1 MRFNLFKQSSPWL
14 DPVVSERVE
23 AAIRAAEKQTSGEI
37 RVFTERRCAYLDA
50 VDRAAELFAQL
61 GMHQTKQRNA
71 VLIYWAVLDRQVAI
85 YADEGIH
92 AKLGQAYWN
101 ERVMRMLPHFQDADP
116 AKALEGCLQEVGAS
130 LQHHF
135 PYDPDS
141 DRNELSDTMIIGR

>member
-1 MRFNLFKQSSPWL
+1 MIFKLFTPSRPWL
-14 DPVVSERVE
+14 DPLVSGRVE
-23 AAIRAAEKQTSGEI
+23 ASVRAAEKMTSGEI
-37 RVFTERRCAYLDA
+37 RVFTERRCSYVDA

-92 AKLGQAYWN
+92 AKLGQSFWN
-101 ERVMRMLPHFQDADP
+101 ECVQRMLPHFRSADA
-116 AKALEGCLQEVGAS
+116 AAALEGCVMEVGAS
-130 LQHHF
+130 LQKHF
-135 PYDPDS
+135 PYDPNS

>member
-1 MRFNLFKQSSPWL
+1 MRFNLFKNSSPWL
-14 DPVVSERVE
+14 DPLVSERVE

-50 VDRAAELFAQL
+50 VDRAAELFGQL

-85 YADEGIH
+85 YADQGIH
-92 AKLGQAYWN
+92 EKLGQAYWN
-101 ERVMRMLPHFQDADP
+101 ERVMRMLTHFQDADP
-116 AKALEGCLQEVGAS
+116 AKALDGCIQAVGAS

-141 DRNELSDTMIIGR
+141 DLNELSDTMIIGR